1 MSPFRTS
8 FHSAEANP
16 VDVLV
21 IKSKGEVF
29 DIDFMKAK
37 KKSISTWSEGSP
49 LTLRGCKKDIKSEID
64 QETIIRISKPCI
76 TSEHREQGIPAA
88 SHCKTQNAPF
98 YFPSASSMNK
108 TLPTLKDHSNQSVR
122 IFIGGSFR
130 SNDETY
136 YSRGLECEW

>member
-1 MSPFRTS
+1 VSPFRTS

-29 DIDFMKAK
+29 DIDFMKANK
-37 KKSISTWSEGSP
+37 KFISTWSEGSP
-49 LTLRGCKKDIKSEID
+49 LTIKGGKKDIKSEID

-88 SHCKTQNAPF
+88 SHCKTQTPLLF
-98 YFPSASSMNK
+98 FHPHR
-108 TLPTLKDHSNQSVR
+108 P
-122 IFIGGSFR
+122 
-130 SNDETY
+130 
-136 YSRGLECEW
+136 